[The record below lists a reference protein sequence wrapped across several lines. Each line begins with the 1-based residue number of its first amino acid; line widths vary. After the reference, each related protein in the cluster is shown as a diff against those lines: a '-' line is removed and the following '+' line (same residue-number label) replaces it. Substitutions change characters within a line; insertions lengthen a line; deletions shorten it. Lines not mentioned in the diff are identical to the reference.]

1 MIMPSQQN
9 THMRGFQPKTFV
21 PVWQESDHGI
31 LYDHTS
37 TAISNV
43 AITTVNIEKGVNA
56 LLVQAITQNLRYVLV
71 GTPSATSGF
80 RLTAGNDP
88 IAIRV
93 VEGMT
98 VQFIGEVL
106 GGFLEMQFGRMQ

>member
-1 MIMPSQQN
+1 MVGPN
-9 THMRGFQPKTFV
+9 TRTQGFRPPYFV
-21 PVWQESDHGI
+21 PTWQQGDHQV
-31 LYDHTS
+31 LTVHTE

-56 LLVQAITQNLRYVLV
+56 LLVQAIDQNIRYVLV

-88 IAIRV
+88 IVIPV
-93 VEGMT
+93 IEGMT
-98 VQFIGEVL
+98 VQFIAEAAGASL
-106 GGFLEMQFGRMQ
+106 QMQTGRIG